1 MSRQIKSEVTQVIPE
16 TVKHFHQLSPECQVR
31 LPVVKIMLGVSGAT
45 VWRLVKAKKL
55 TAYKLTERT
64 TSFNVAQL
72 RSLLAAKVEA

>member
-1 MSRQIKSEVTQVIPE
+1 MQQFKSEVAQAIPDA
-16 TVKHFHQLSPECQVR
+16 VKNFHQLSPECHVR
-31 LPVVKIMLGVSGAT
+31 LPVVKIMLGVSAAT

-72 RSLLAAKVEA
+72 RSLLAAKAV